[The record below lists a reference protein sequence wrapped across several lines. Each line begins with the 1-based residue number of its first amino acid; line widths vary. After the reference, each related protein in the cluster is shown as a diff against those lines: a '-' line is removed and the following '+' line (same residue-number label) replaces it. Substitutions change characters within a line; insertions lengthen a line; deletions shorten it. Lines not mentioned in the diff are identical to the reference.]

1 MLTPA
6 GQALV
11 SAGLFTKAQLIAL
24 GAHPSQICVPDV
36 TTSCVPVETDQPA
49 MGGFRAFDLTM
60 SWQGKF
66 KERVTLAPSVGVYNL
81 FNFANFDLPGNTL
94 SGSLSGSSGSINGT
108 HRDSR
113 IDRVG
118 VGTGVFGQGAPRVV
132 EFGLKITF

>member
-1 MLTPA
+1 
-6 GQALV
+6 
-11 SAGLFTKAQLIAL
+11 
-24 GAHPSQICVPDV
+24 
-36 TTSCVPVETDQPA
+36 